1 VIDRTIAF
9 IKEALRPDYQAALG
23 RAVPEASAAAH
34 VMAGNSAE
42 AAAAH
47 AEPASRFAEACD
59 ELGKLKGKGLGPRDL
74 GIPAARACMQKGD
87 ADAAIEWLRSIPKRF
102 RLTQLR
108 DDPIFAPIRTRPEL
122 LDLF

>member
-1 VIDRTIAF
+1 
-9 IKEALRPDYQAALG
+9 
-23 RAVPEASAAAH
+23 
-34 VMAGNSAE
+34 MAGNSAE
-42 AAAAH
+42 AAAAYV
-47 AEPASRFAEACD
+47 EPVRTAPDDPRLRLSYGEALLGASRFAEACD